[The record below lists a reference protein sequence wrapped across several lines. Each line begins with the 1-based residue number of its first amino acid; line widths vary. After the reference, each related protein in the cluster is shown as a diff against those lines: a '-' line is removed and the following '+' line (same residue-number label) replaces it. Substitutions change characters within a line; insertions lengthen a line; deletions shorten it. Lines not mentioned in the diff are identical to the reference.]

1 MENSQLKQLALLDLS
16 ILNFSIMRRRLE
28 RGCPL
33 RVDSCAAA
41 LAHFCAAI
49 TRSNNAVEI
58 EVAALDSEAS
68 PRQRELRIKSDRLSI
83 KVSDPLWCVEGDCVC
98 VIDCDGAQIC
108 I

>member
-33 RVDSCAAA
+33 RVDSCAGA

-49 TRSNNAVEI
+49 TRSN
-58 EVAALDSEAS
+58 S
-68 PRQRELRIKSDRLSI
+68 PRTR
-83 KVSDPLWCVEGDCVC
+83 VSLFEFQKRG
-98 VIDCDGAQIC
+98 
-108 I
+108 